1 MINNEF
7 EIIDDFLNEDSKNIT
22 SPPEFK
28 EHFFEKNGT
37 LKKGIVIGYTS
48 YIPQLVVILS
58 VLSSLYLLN
67 YDTRKESSESL
78 VNKDIPI
85 INQSNVEPIS
95 ALIAEEPDYY
105 IKSKSTTKFVED
117 RGKEPIKNAFQID
130 KENEDELVLLD
141 SEKYNEK
148 NRNELLLVSKANYQ
162 NYRKFNVDTKDNDIS
177 GLAIIPTQIT
187 NGAEQSNYA
196 ITFRGFNSVSNIDTE
211 LNNNFTAWNN
221 NLNINIYF
229 YRYKNLLFGAGFG
242 RENVPQRYDGRIDNK
257 NVVITQNPNFYWGTL
272 NARYYSDILP
282 INDLRPFID
291 AAVGITPYGSVLR
304 SNIGLEY
311 NINSNTSVFL
321 GADVS
326 NFSYSYQ
333 NNIFFTN
340 KIGFSYGIKVEL

>member
-48 YIPQLVVILS
+48 YIPQIVVILS

-78 VNKDIPI
+78 VSKDIPI
-85 INQSNVEPIS
+85 INQSYEESTFTLNRKEPN
-95 ALIAEEPDYY
+95 YN
-105 IKSKSTTKFVED
+105 IKSGPTTNFVGD
-117 RGKEPIKNAFQID
+117 RGKEPIKNAIQID

-141 SEKYNEK
+141 SEKIDKE
-148 NRNELLLVSKANYQ
+148 NRNELVPVSKAYYQ
-162 NYRKFNVDTKDNDIS
+162 DYKKFNVDATDNDIS
-177 GLAIIPTQIT
+177 GISIIPIQLT

-196 ITFRGFNSVSNIDTE
+196 ITFGGFNSVSNIDTE

-229 YRYKNLLFGAGFG
+229 YRYKNLLLGAGFG
-242 RENVPQRYDGRIDNK
+242 RENVPQRYNGKIDNK
-257 NVVITQNPNFYWGTL
+257 DVVITQNPNFYWGTL

-311 NINSNTSVFL
+311 NINSNTSVFV